1 MLRFMKVD
9 KVNLILGIIT
19 LLDFIV
25 LLIIYLCSIGYD
37 KVVSYNEYVIYG
49 FEAFLILEDIQLFF
63 YICLILLILLIILI
77 IYRTIY
83 KK

>member
-1 MLRFMKVD
+1 MLKFMKVD
-9 KVNLILGIIT
+9 KVNLILGIIA
-19 LLDFIV
+19 LLDFIL

-49 FEAFLILEDIQLFF
+49 FWAFLILEDIQLFF
-63 YICLILLILLIILI
+63 YTCLILLIILI
-77 IYRTIY
+77 IYRTAY